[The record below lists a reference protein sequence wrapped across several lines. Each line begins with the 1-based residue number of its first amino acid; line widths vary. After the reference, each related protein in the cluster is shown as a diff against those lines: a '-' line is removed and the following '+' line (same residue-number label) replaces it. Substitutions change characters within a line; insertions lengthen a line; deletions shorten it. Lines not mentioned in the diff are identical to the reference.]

1 MQQMSRVN
9 VGDRTEGG
17 TWGQRRVCT
26 RAHAGACVTPA
37 SASAR
42 ERTLGVQNFAA
53 RVRRTARGEPG
64 VMLVSLLAE
73 AQ

>member
-17 TWGQRRVCT
+17 MWGQRVCT
-26 RAHAGACVTPA
+26 GAHAGACVTPA
-37 SASAR
+37 PACAR
-42 ERTLGVQNFAA
+42 ERTLLVQNFAA